1 MDVELGNR
9 IKHLRQ
15 QANLKQSQLAQLIN
29 VSPALISA
37 YELGDR
43 KPSLEVLVSL
53 AATFKVSTDY
63 LLGLQYHTPCSLE
76 GLSDQDAKAILTL
89 VESLRY
95 KALFRVESDA

>member
-1 MDVELGNR
+1 MDKELGNR
-9 IKHLRQ
+9 IKTLRQ
-15 QANLKQSQLAQLIN
+15 QANLKQSQLANILN

-63 LLGLQYHTPCSLE
+63 LLGIKRPPSCSLE
-76 GLSDQDAKAILTL
+76 GLSPEEAKAIETL
-89 VESLRY
+89 IRSLRS
-95 KALFRVESDA
+95 KK

>member
-29 VSPALISA
+29 VSLISA

-76 GLSDQDAKAILTL
+76 GLSEQDAKAILTL

>member
-37 YELGDR
+37 Y
-43 KPSLEVLVSL
+43 
-53 AATFKVSTDY
+53 
-63 LLGLQYHTPCSLE
+63 
-76 GLSDQDAKAILTL
+76 
-89 VESLRY
+89 
-95 KALFRVESDA
+95 